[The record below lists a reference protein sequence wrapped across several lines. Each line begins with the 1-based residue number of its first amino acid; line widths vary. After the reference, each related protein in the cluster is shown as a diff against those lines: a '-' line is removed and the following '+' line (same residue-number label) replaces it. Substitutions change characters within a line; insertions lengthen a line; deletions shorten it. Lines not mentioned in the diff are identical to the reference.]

1 MLYHVCIYI
10 YIYKIIYI
18 HGCVC
23 LMGKKQWI
31 CFRGNREKTM
41 GFGPKDWGFL
51 RICPPIHKAHN
62 LQRSVTA
69 AAQRILGLSVA
80 AYGL

>member
-1 MLYHVCIYI
+1 MDLF
-10 YIYKIIYI
+10 
-18 HGCVC
+18 
-23 LMGKKQWI
+23 Q
-31 CFRGNREKTM
+31 GNREKTM

-80 AYGL
+80 AYGLWTTVEMISKYFPPVNHNLP